1 MSEMKAYDWDYD
13 ARLPAGLYDVAAN
26 ETWLEEMAA
35 RGYVIQRVQGV
46 RVYFVKSEAKTVRCR
61 MQPFRKKGEKM
72 DEERIGIYRDLGWE
86 HVDSVA
92 GLYHLWRCEDPSAPE
107 LDTDPVVQAEGYR
120 YLKRSMVRT
129 AAIELSVVAG
139 VLFLCLFMTAGGGT
153 ALRNALRDS
162 LPLQLLALTVAIG
175 CAIPWEV
182 MEVLTMRRLL
192 RRLETGIPLER
203 PRLYKKKQ
211 WVQRG
216 MTYAFIIYFILNTIN
231 TFWPVGNGDILG
243 WSAMDEDAP
252 KAGMVYVDVT
262 ELEPPDDVVEFDFA
276 ITKFHELAP
285 RVTQVQMQQLH
296 QVSPGHYLVTAN
308 ADTTYY
314 DLRFQCLAPVL
325 VNDIRCTYRNWEP
338 FEEVNSLH
346 LDRFLITDHT
356 GRGNIAIAV
365 KGKRVM
371 ELFYSGQ
378 TDLRTLDVY
387 LAELLKQ

>member
-1 MSEMKAYDWDYD
+1 MSETKTYDWDYD

-35 RGYVIQRVQGV
+35 KGYAIQRIQGM
-46 RVYFVKSEAKTVRCR
+46 RVYFVKGEAKAVRFR
-61 MQPFRKKGEKM
+61 MQPLQRKGETVE
-72 DEERIGIYRDLGWE
+72 DDRLAVYRDLGWE
-86 HVDSVA
+86 YVGSV
-92 GLYHLWRCEDPSAPE
+92 GDLYHLWCCGDPAAPE
-107 LDTDPVVQAEGYR
+107 LDTDPVVQADGYR
-120 YLKRSMVRT
+120 YLKRRMVRT
-129 AAIELSVVAG
+129 AVTEAVIILSV
-139 VLFLCLFMTAGGGT
+139 LLLCAALTAGGST
-153 ALRNALRDS
+153 ALRSTLRETVPLRTLCSTIALIC
-162 LPLQLLALTVAIG
+162 L
-175 CAIPWEV
+175 IPWEI
-182 MEVLTMRRLL
+182 MEVVTMLRLL
-192 RRLETGIPLER
+192 KRLKTGIPLVR
-203 PRLYKKKQ
+203 PRPYRTKQ
-211 WVQRG
+211 WVQRVMLG
-216 MTYAFIIYFILNTIN
+216 SYLAFIILQGVNL
-231 TFWPVGNGDILG
+231 FWPVGNGDILG
-243 WSAMDEDAP
+243 WSAMDGDAP

-285 RVTQVQMQQLH
+285 QVTQVQMQQLH

-365 KGKRVM
+365 KGKRVL

-378 TDLRTLDVY
+378 TDLRALDAY
-387 LAELLKQ
+387 FAELLSA